1 MNKYRK
7 RALTL
12 SYVTVLYNIIEGIL
26 SIFAGYLAGSSAL
39 IGFALDS
46 FVESLSGII
55 MIWRFSG
62 NKDGIDNEKEEKMEE
77 RAELL
82 VGITFFILGSYVLYE
97 AVEKLIHKS
106 PVEPSL
112 LGIIIAVAS
121 IIFMPILFF
130 LKYKT
135 GKIIGSKALVADSK
149 ETLACTFLSFVLLFG
164 LLMNSLFSISQADSI
179 AAIIIV
185 IYLFK
190 EGYFSTKEALRN
202 YI

>member
-1 MNKYRK
+1 MEKYKK
-7 RALTL
+7 RALLL
-12 SYVTVLYNIIEGIL
+12 SYITVIYNMVEGIL

-62 NKDGIDNEKEEKMEE
+62 NKNGIDNEKEEKMEE
-77 RAELL
+77 RAELF

-97 AVEKLIHKS
+97 AIEKLIHKS

-135 GKIIGSKALVADSK
+135 GKIIGSKALIADSK

-190 EGYFSTKEALRN
+190 EGYSTIREAFEK
-202 YI
+202 